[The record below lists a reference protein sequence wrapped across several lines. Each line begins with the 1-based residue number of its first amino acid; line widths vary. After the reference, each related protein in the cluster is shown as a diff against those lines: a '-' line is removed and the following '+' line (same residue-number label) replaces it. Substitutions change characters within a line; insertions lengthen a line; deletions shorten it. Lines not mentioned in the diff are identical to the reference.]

1 MIQSLRVKKV
11 LRLRQ
16 VKQPSGWQ
24 GHNPERGWIMV
35 FRYAIDIETEPPENR
50 MPTRFVEILAA
61 ELMPEDWS
69 FSGRKGNSRRTP
81 TASILKTGVE
91 KLRSNVIY
99 REPA

>member
-1 MIQSLRVKKV
+1 MKKV